1 VHTPADLEGGT
12 VGVTGLPSDD
22 AVLDS
27 VLQAGG
33 ADPGSVRRVTIGF
46 DAVPTLAAGKL
57 DAATAFWNAE
67 GVALRGLGRPTREFR
82 VDDYGAPEYP
92 ELILATSAETLR
104 DRPDLVREMVDAT
117 NAGYD
122 DVEGDPQAGLTA
134 LLDAVGDLDAG
145 DQRRQLAA
153 LTDADAFR
161 RAGDLDPA
169 TLAGWERWDREH
181 GILSKPLDVTTA
193 FPPLDR
199 SN

>member
-1 VHTPADLEGGT
+1 M
-12 VGVTGLPSDD
+12 
-22 AVLDS
+22 
-27 VLQAGG
+27 
-33 ADPGSVRRVTIGF
+33 
-46 DAVPTLAAGKL
+46 
-57 DAATAFWNAE
+57 
-67 GVALRGLGRPTREFR
+67 PTREFR

-92 ELILATSAETLR
+92 ELILVTSAETLR

-134 LLDAVGDLDAG
+134 LLDAVPDLDAG

-161 RAGDLDPA
+161 RAGELDPA
-169 TLAGWERWDREH
+169 TLGSWEHWDREH
-181 GILSKPLDVTTA
+181 GILSKPLDVTAA

-199 SN
+199 SD